1 MKEYANIIQKHFTER
16 RRIEKSAK
24 KKLLLKGLLSI
35 SKHFFQGIRYL
46 ENFNHMGSNLII
58 GFLAAAS
65 TKTIS
70 SYVYFHTMK

>member
-24 KKLLLKGLLSI
+24 KKFAIKRFLFNM
-35 SKHFFQGIRYL
+35 HFLRHPFYL
-46 ENFNHMGSNLII
+46 ENVDHMCSTMII
-58 GFLAAAS
+58 GFLAAIS
-65 TKTIS
+65 TKKIS